1 MGYVAHKVPLLSG
14 SVSGI
19 APKPAGKA
27 VKRGSTNYPPWSNA
41 VPAGRALRRLGV
53 PVASLD
59 EDRLA
64 NAAIDATGLTD
75 FGDPVMCQNVIPFNQ
90 PQK

>member
-1 MGYVAHKVPLLSG
+1 MQ
-14 SVSGI
+14 
-19 APKPAGKA
+19 
-27 VKRGSTNYPPWSNA
+27 YP
-41 VPAGRALRRLGV
+41 VGRALRWLGV
-53 PVASLD
+53 PVVSLD